1 MGGGHH
7 SAEGTGLDETFLRA
21 LFSEKN
27 IKRITNQLHIFCQF
41 YQIVQ
46 RYKISNSGK

>member
-21 LFSEKN
+21 LFSENN
-27 IKRITNQLHIFCQF
+27 IKRIANQLHIF
-41 YQIVQ
+41 V
-46 RYKISNSGK
+46 G

>member
-7 SAEGTGLDETFLRA
+7 SAEGTGLDEIFLRA

-27 IKRITNQLHIFCQF
+27 IKRITNQLHIFCLF
-41 YQIVQ
+41 SHLSV
-46 RYKISNSGK
+46 SSDSSEV

>member
-27 IKRITNQLHIFCQF
+27 IKRITSQLLIFCQF
-41 YQIVQ
+41 CQIAQ
-46 RYKISNSGK
+46 RYEISNSGI